1 MKPPSCEPMRTSTI
15 NGEEG
20 LRTSFGEDKSGLGIT
35 KRNKKR
41 FEAGRLLMLL
51 GTLAHNLLI

>member
-1 MKPPSCEPMRTSTI
+1 MRTSTI

-20 LRTSFGEDKSGLGIT
+20 LRTSFGEDKGGLGIT

-41 FEAGRLLMLL
+41 FEAQRLLMLL
-51 GTLAHNLLI
+51 